1 MPNIIEITDF
11 HAPELD
17 PYARLTQNQL
27 RNRLE
32 PEKGIFIAES
42 PKVIDRALDAGYKP
56 VSLLMER
63 KQITG
68 PAAGILSRCGDA
80 PVYTADR
87 EMLAELTGFELTR
100 GVLCA
105 FRRPAPRPV
114 EELCKNARRVAVLEG
129 IVDPT
134 NVGAIFRSAAALHMD
149 AVLVTP
155 TCCDPLSRRA
165 VRGVRQKAKL
175 MDEAAVGRALMRLS
189 HEIAERNRGVENV
202 CLVGI
207 RRRGETLAERIRDNI
222 ERIEGL
228 RVPCGSVDVR
238 YYRDD
243 LERLSD
249 DPIVTKAQLEFSV
262 VDRTVVLVD
271 DVLYTGRTARAAMEA
286 VLKCGRPRAIQL
298 AVLVDRGHREL
309 PIRADFVGKNVP
321 TSHTELIEARLPEHD
336 GETGVYLMEL

>member
-42 PKVIDRALDAGYKP
+42 PKVIDRVLDAGYKP

-129 IVDPT
+129 IVDST
-134 NVGAIFRSAAALHMD
+134 NVGAIFRSAAALNMD
-149 AVLVTP
+149 AVLINP
-155 TCCDPLSRRA
+155 SCCDPLCRRA
-165 VRGVRQKAKL
+165 VRVSMGTVFQVPWGQL
-175 MDEAAVGRALMRLS
+175 
-189 HEIAERNRGVENV
+189 
-202 CLVGI
+202 
-207 RRRGETLAERIRDNI
+207 GETPADWPEKGMDILHSLGFKTAAMA
-222 ERIEGL
+222 
-228 RVPCGSVDVR
+228 
-238 YYRDD
+238 
-243 LERLSD
+243 LSD
-249 DPIVTKAQLEFSV
+249 RSV
-262 VDRTVVLVD
+262 SID
-271 DVLYTGRTARAAMEA
+271 DE
-286 VLKCGRPRAIQL
+286 QL
-298 AVLVDRGHREL
+298 AKEPKLAIVLGTEGDGLAAGTIASCDYTVRIPMSHGVDSL
-309 PIRADFVGKNVP
+309 NVAAASAVAFWQLGKQ
-321 TSHTELIEARLPEHD
+321 
-336 GETGVYLMEL
+336 